1 MTSNPKREE
10 VILLRTIQ
18 GQALHDSVVVAR
30 AEQFLKQGHRVAA
43 DVNGYPRPPEV
54 LGHIPDIVANGRT
67 NLISEVETSDSYSS
81 QHTKDQLQAFGSV
94 PNYLLEVVV
103 PLSVYNTARNLI
115 LNVWHISVDSWQTY
129 PG

>member
-1 MTSNPKREE
+1 
-10 VILLRTIQ
+10 VILLRSPQ
-18 GQALHDSVVVAR
+18 KQALHDGVVVAR
-30 AEQFLKQGHRVAA
+30 AEQLLKQGHRVAA

-54 LGHIPDIVANGRT
+54 LGHIPDIVANGSA

-81 QHTKDQLQAFGSV
+81 QHTKDQLQAFDSV

>member
-1 MTSNPKREE
+1 MTSNPRRKG
-10 VILLRTIQ
+10 VILLRTLQ

-30 AEQFLKQGHRVAA
+30 AEQLLKQGHRVTA
-43 DVNGYPRPPEV
+43 DVNGYPRPPTV
-54 LGHIPDIVANGRT
+54 LDHIPDIVANGRT

-81 QHTKDQLQAFGSV
+81 QHTKEQLQAFDSV

-103 PLSVYNTARNLI
+103 PESVYQAARNLM
-115 LNVWHISVDSWQTY
+115 LNSWRISVDSWQTY